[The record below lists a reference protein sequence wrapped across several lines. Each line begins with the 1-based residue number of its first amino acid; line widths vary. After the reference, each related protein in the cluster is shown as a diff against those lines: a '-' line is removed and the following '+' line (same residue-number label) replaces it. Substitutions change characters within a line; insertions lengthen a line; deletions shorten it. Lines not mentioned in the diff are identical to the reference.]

1 MKKAIATYTT
11 VNRIMAEYQL
21 FTKKNYGQNFIIEP
35 SVVENIAEKS
45 HLDQETAV
53 IEVGPGI
60 GALTEQL
67 AKRAGKV
74 VAYEIDTRLIPVLK
88 DTLEDYSNI
97 EILFEDFLESNLEEK
112 VIELQKEYKKVV
124 LAANLPYYITTPIL
138 FKLFESDADIPV
150 ITVMMQKEV
159 ADRFSAT
166 VNTKEYNALSVI
178 VQYLYQVEVIIK
190 VSKNVFH
197 PKPAVDSSVVQ
208 FTKID
213 RKLSV
218 SNQKEFFSFVKGAF
232 KQRRKT
238 ILNNLKS
245 YSNKPIEQ
253 VLNQAGIQPNRRAES
268 LSLEE
273 FIQLFEV
280 YYEM

>member
-35 SVVENIAEKS
+35 SIVENIAEKS

-208 FTKID
+208 FIKID
-213 RKLSV
+213 RKLPV